1 MNISKKQETFVMII
15 WGQALVATLGSLF
28 YSEIMGYLP
37 CELCWY
43 QRILMYPLVIIYGV
57 YAFGKSK
64 DRAILLPGL
73 IMSGVGLMISIY
85 HYLIQKVP
93 ALHEAGSSCGIVPC
107 NGQYVNYFGFVTIP
121 FLAGIAF
128 AVIFV
133 LSILLYRVKEPI
145 S

>member
-15 WGQALVATLGSLF
+15 WGQALVAMLGSLF
-28 YSEIMGYLP
+28 FSEIMGYIP

-64 DRAILLPGL
+64 ERALLLPGI
-73 IMSGVGLMISIY
+73 IMSGIGLLISIY

-93 ALHEAGSSCGIVPC
+93 AFQEAGDSCGIVPC
-107 NGQYVNYFGFVTIP
+107 NAQYVNYFGFVTIP
-121 FLAGIAF
+121 FLAAVAF

-133 LSILLYRVKEPI
+133 LSILLFRVKEPI